1 MRMGGKPMRYV
12 RGESQF
18 RKRQQRPVTPLH
30 RLSALG
36 IRRISDIELHQV
48 MHANQSDINRMQRY
62 LNACGVFDFSSWPIL
77 LRALTHPSISN
88 WAERVQALPARSLGP
103 NTLELL
109 GDRVVGVCVANAI
122 HSRLSSR
129 SLDDD
134 KKWKSLEWI
143 HSPRMLLRSLVG
155 NRGMANIAEVT
166 GIDKMIRWE
175 RPSPP
180 QAHRKRTDVRGR
192 DAVTGIMSNVEINAL
207 SSAYEAIAAAVY
219 LDGGLSSA
227 QQFVETSMLTEPR
240 MTQCQNY
247 SVKDYEEELI
257 STVTRLLGGSV
268 SFVPE
273 RRVIG
278 RKGPLPRKSFERW
291 QLEILN
297 LQEIHI
303 QEQVNPA
310 HEIFYAGVMLR
321 KMSNVEDNLN
331 EVELISLASH
341 FSKESARIAALTQA
355 RDILSG
361 RVEIERNSYLGV
373 IWKKLALKEMTNA
386 VDVPE
391 LTVQLNAR
399 TERWIYQTDYKHL
412 ANILTK
418 IESPGWSDSNLEDDK
433 AIRTRLQIIS
443 QGGDESQDEDNDYD
457 ERYDIVRERNQPIS
471 TTLQGQFH
479 HGQQGERSEPV
490 TNIRTDVI
498 TDCLMRGWK
507 MDSDDELINTHAG
520 LRCDDL
526 VNVSG
531 TDIVETI
538 NKEANKVNEM
548 NVSDRNWEVRAYYN
562 IGHNISKLWAVQ
574 RSTRGC
580 DQDRSEVMK
589 SSLKRLSHGYMTDR
603 QVLGYEGKI
612 GVRDLRNNQRYVG
625 LGMCSKGLGLKV
637 ALQWLSGAEQRLVE
651 EQSLFT
657 PKRSE

>member
-1 MRMGGKPMRYV
+1 MGSKSTRYV
-12 RGESQF
+12 RGENRF
-18 RKRQQRPVTPLH
+18 RKRHRRTVTPINNP
-30 RLSALG
+30 SALG

-48 MHANQSDINRMQRY
+48 MHANQSDINRMRKY
-62 LNACGVFDFSSWPIL
+62 LNTCDVSNFSSWPVL

-109 GDRVVGVCVANAI
+109 GDRVVGVCVAHAI

-129 SLDDD
+129 NLDDN

-155 NRGMANIAEVT
+155 NRGMAHIAEAT
-166 GIDKMIRWE
+166 GIGEMLRWE

-180 QAHRKRTDVRGR
+180 QAHRKRTDIRGR

-207 SSAYEAIAAAVY
+207 SSAYEAVTAAVY

-240 MTQCQNY
+240 KTQCNNY
-247 SVKDYEEELI
+247 SARDYEDELI
-257 STVTRLLGGSV
+257 STVTRLLGGSL

-278 RKGPLPRKSFERW
+278 SNGSLARKSFERW

-297 LQEIHI
+297 LQEIHMHD
-303 QEQVNPA
+303 QVNPA

-321 KMSNVEDNLN
+321 KMSNVEDDLN

-341 FSKESARIAALTQA
+341 FSKENARIAALTQA
-355 RDILSG
+355 RDILTG
-361 RVEIERNSYLGV
+361 RAEIQRNNHLQRG
-373 IWKKLALKEMTNA
+373 IWKKLGLREMDNK
-386 VDVPE
+386 VNLPE
-391 LTVQLNAR
+391 LTVQF
-399 TERWIYQTDYKHL
+399 EESKGCWIHQTDYKHL
-412 ANILTK
+412 GNVLMRV
-418 IESPGWSDSNLEDDK
+418 ESPGWSDCITQDDE

-443 QGGDESQDEDNDYD
+443 QEGKEDEDDDHDDGYD
-457 ERYDIVRERNQPIS
+457 NILERNQPIS
-471 TTLQGQFH
+471 TFSQERFR
-479 HGQQGERSEPV
+479 HGQREEILEPV
-490 TNIRTDVI
+490 TNICPDII

-507 MDSDDELINTHAG
+507 MDVDDELVNTHAG

-526 VNVSG
+526 VEISG
-531 TDIVETI
+531 TDVVETI
-538 NKEANKVNEM
+538 KNEANRVNEK
-548 NVSDRNWEVRAYYN
+548 NISERNWEVRAYYN

-574 RSTRGC
+574 RSIKGC
-580 DQDRSEVMK
+580 DQDRSEVMQ
-589 SSLKRLSHGYMTDR
+589 SSLKRLSHGYITDR

-612 GVRDLRNNQRYVG
+612 GIRDLRNHQRYVG
-625 LGMCSKGLGLKV
+625 LGICSKELGLKV
-637 ALQWLSGAEQRLVE
+637 VLQWLSGAEQRLVE
-651 EQSLFT
+651 EQSLFD
-657 PKRSE
+657 PKTK